1 MKRSKRIE
9 KLLKVMKEDAEKE
22 AIKLAD
28 LQKQLSTERKKIGQL
43 EDFRDDYQNNGFS
56 AGTCVRVSQLQA
68 MEKFIQQLDF
78 SISQQTKNIDLI
90 DAHVSAQRDVWLQY
104 HNKVKAYEKWI
115 VRILLEERIIE
126 TKQEQKLMDEFVNS
140 RFNLNNKQG
149 E

>member
-9 KLLKVMKEDAEKE
+9 KLLKVMEEDAEKE
-22 AIKLAD
+22 AIKLAN
-28 LQKQLSTERKKIGQL
+28 LQQQLSIEKTKIGQL
-43 EDFRDDYQNNGFS
+43 EDFREDYQSNALS
-56 AGTCVRVSQLQA
+56 AGTCVRATQLQA
-68 MEKFIQQLDF
+68 MEKFTQQLSF
-78 SISQQTKNIDLI
+78 SISQQTKNIELI

-115 VRILLEERIIE
+115 VKILLEERLIE
-126 TKQEQKLMDEFVNS
+126 SKQEQKLMDEFVNS